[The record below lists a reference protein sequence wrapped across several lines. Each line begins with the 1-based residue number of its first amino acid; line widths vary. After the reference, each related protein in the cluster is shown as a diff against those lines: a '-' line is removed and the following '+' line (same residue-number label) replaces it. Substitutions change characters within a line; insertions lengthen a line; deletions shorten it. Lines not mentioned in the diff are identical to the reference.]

1 MNKKEKERIVKELEE
16 KFSKSVSSVF
26 AEFRGLNVQ
35 SMEDLRKRSREA
47 KIEFRVI
54 KNTLAERA
62 FQTLDFEDTSNLFT
76 GPTGVAFGW
85 DDPITPIKVLSE
97 FAKDNPQLV
106 LKGGIIEKAMVS
118 EDKLGALASLPP
130 REILLSQVLM
140 SIQSPLNGLMNVLS
154 GPLRGLLNCLKALEQ
169 QKNS

>member
-1 MNKKEKERIVKELEE
+1 MNRKEKERIVKELEE
-16 KFSKSVSSVF
+16 IFTKSASSVF

-35 SMEDLRKRSREA
+35 NMEDLRKRSREA
-47 KIEFRVI
+47 KIEFQVI

-62 FQTLDFEDTSNLFT
+62 FQVLDFKDTSNFFT

-130 REILLSQVLM
+130 REILLSQMLM
-140 SIQSPLNGLMNVLS
+140 NMQSPLNGLMNVLS
-154 GPLRGLLNCLKALEQ
+154 GPMRGLLNCLKAIE

>member
-1 MNKKEKERIVKELEE
+1 VNRKEKERIVKELED
-16 KFSKSVSSVF
+16 KFSRSASSVF

-35 SMEDLRKRSREA
+35 RMEDLRKRSREA
-47 KIEFRVI
+47 KIEFQVI

-62 FQTLDFEDTSNLFT
+62 FQLLDFKDTIGFFA

-106 LKGGIIEKAMVS
+106 LKGGVIEKAIVS
-118 EDKLGALASLPP
+118 EEKLGTLASLPP
-130 REILLSQVLM
+130 KEILLSQIVM
-140 SIQSPLNGLMNVLS
+140 SIQSPLNGLVNVLN
-154 GPLRGLLNCLKALEQ
+154 GPIRGLLNCLKAIE

>member
-1 MNKKEKERIVKELEE
+1 MNRKEKERIVKELEE
-16 KFSKSVSSVF
+16 KFTKSVSSVF

-47 KIEFRVI
+47 KVEFQVI

-62 FQTLDFEDTSNLFT
+62 FQSLDFKDAGNFFT

-106 LKGGIIEKAMVS
+106 LKGGIIEKAMVL

-130 REILLSQVLM
+130 REILLSQILA

-154 GPLRGLLNCLKALEQ
+154 GPIRGLLNCLKAIE